1 MKKCL
6 KYLILT
12 LAVALLVSG
21 CGKDTDNKPKELFL
35 CSSLGK
41 TMTEDIVADYTAAT
55 KTKVHV
61 TYLPGGTSQERLD
74 FLRRHKF
81 DCWLGGT
88 GEEYYMANKQNVLQ
102 PYIAKESYKVPAELR
117 SRRGEWTSLYLSYI
131 ALLSNKN
138 NLRQYGLYAPET
150 WDELLATELQ
160 DEIAIPNP
168 AFGGATYGMI
178 TSLWQLRGKE
188 QALDFAAKLNQQRPI
203 YTSTPGEAIDLVYIG
218 KRTVAVVP
226 MGYALMLESRH
237 RHLFAT
243 VPKDA
248 NRTMLTGAAIMKN
261 ANDVEEAQRFLD
273 YLMSDASIN
282 SLTRKEY
289 TYMWHVKYYPYNDG
303 RRELIGNVKV
313 PVDDLNWTA
322 SYKNEIIKQWL
333 NAQQEN

>member
-1 MKKCL
+1 
-6 KYLILT
+6 
-12 LAVALLVSG
+12 
-21 CGKDTDNKPKELFL
+21 
-35 CSSLGK
+35 
-41 TMTEDIVADYTAAT
+41 MTTT
-55 KTKVHV
+55 
-61 TYLPGGTSQERLD
+61 
-74 FLRRHKF
+74 
-81 DCWLGGT
+81 
-88 GEEYYMANKQNVLQ
+88 
-102 PYIAKESYKVPAELR
+102 
-117 SRRGEWTSLYLSYI
+117 
-131 ALLSNKN
+131 
-138 NLRQYGLYAPET
+138 
-150 WDELLATELQ
+150 
-160 DEIAIPNP
+160 
-168 AFGGATYGMI
+168 
-178 TSLWQLRGKE
+178 LWQLRGKE